1 MKDSNEM
8 LRFLTRNRNPL
19 NIPSID
25 VPTFNFLNLQK
36 YGAVIAGGAALRWH
50 CGLSVEGHDI
60 DIWCPD
66 AAQYK
71 RMLAYLL
78 ENNTE
83 RTHDTDNATTFK
95 RGAYKVQLIKT
106 CYASVE
112 ELLNSFDISVA
123 QVATD
128 GVRWYYGE
136 HTLQDI
142 SNRKLRVLKQHS
154 TILRR
159 LFKYWTYG
167 YTPDDETLQQLIQN
181 TDITWDFSSANSD
194 DY

>member
-1 MKDSNEM
+1 M
-8 LRFLTRNRNPL
+8 LLKYLSRNSNPL

-25 VPTFNFLNLQK
+25 VPTFKFLNLQK
-36 YGAVIAGGAALRWH
+36 YGALIAGGAALRWH
-50 CGLSVEGHDI
+50 SGLSVEGHDI
-60 DIWCPD
+60 DIWCPNYT
-66 AAQYK
+66 QYQ

-83 RTHDTDNATTFK
+83 RAHDTHNATTFK

-142 SNRKLRVLKQHS
+142 SDRKLRVLKQHS

-181 TDITWDFSSANSD
+181 TDITWDFSSANND

>member
-1 MKDSNEM
+1 M
-8 LRFLTRNRNPL
+8 LQFLTKNSNAL
-19 NIPSID
+19 NIPNVD
-25 VPTFNFLNLQK
+25 VKKFNFLNLQK

-50 CGLSVEGHDI
+50 SGLPVNKHDI

-66 AAQYK
+66 STQYT
-71 RMLAYLL
+71 RMLAHLH
-78 ENNTE
+78 EHNTDH
-83 RTHDTDNATTFK
+83 THDTANATTFK
-95 RGAYKVQLIKT
+95 RGPYKVQLIKAH
-106 CYASVE
+106 YASVE

-123 QVATD
+123 QIATD

-142 SNRKLRVLKQHS
+142 KDRKLRVLFHHN

-159 LFKYWTYG
+159 VFKYWTYG

-181 TDITWDFSSANSD
+181 TDITWDYTSANSD